1 MCHSDCVITS
11 KIVIASDRRERS
23 NDINDNFMKKYL
35 PAFILITL
43 GIAARFLPHPANFA
57 PIGAIAIFSG
67 LYLPKKWA
75 LALPLAAI
83 FFSDLC
89 IGFYAWAI
97 MGSVYAGFI
106 IMGRVGLAARKNK
119 KLSTVLGG
127 TILGSVIFYLLTNG
141 AVWAFGSLYP
151 PTAAG
156 LLQSYTMAIPFF
168 RNSLLGDLFYTGAL
182 VGAYEASL
190 ALLYKTKKVAITA
203 I

>member
-1 MCHSDCVITS
+1 
-11 KIVIASDRRERS
+11 
-23 NDINDNFMKKYL
+23 MKKYL

-75 LALPLAAI
+75 LILPLAAM
-83 FFSDLC
+83 FFSDLF
-89 IGFYAWAI
+89 IGFYAWPI
-97 MGSVYAGFI
+97 MLSVYSGFI
-106 IMGRVGLAARKNK
+106 IMGLIGLAVRKNK
-119 KLSTVLGG
+119 KLSTILGG

-141 AVWAFGSLYP
+141 AVWAFDSLYP

-156 LLQSYTMAIPFF
+156 LLQSYYLAIPFF
-168 RNSLLGDLFYTGAL
+168 RNSLLGDLFYTGVL

-190 ALLYKTKKVAITA
+190 VWLFKAKQAVVSA
-203 I
+203 

>member
-1 MCHSDCVITS
+1 
-11 KIVIASDRRERS
+11 
-23 NDINDNFMKKYL
+23 MKKLL
-35 PAFILITL
+35 PALVLVTL

-75 LALPLAAI
+75 LILPLAAM
-83 FFSDLC
+83 FFSDIF
-89 IGFYAWAI
+89 IGFYAWPI
-97 MGSVYAGFI
+97 MASVYAGFI
-106 IMGRVGLAARKNK
+106 IMGLIGLLVRRNK

-156 LLQSYTMAIPFF
+156 LLQSYYMAIPFF

-190 ALLYKTKKVAITA
+190 ALLYRGKKVAVVA
-203 I
+203 R

>member
-1 MCHSDCVITS
+1 
-11 KIVIASDRRERS
+11 
-23 NDINDNFMKKYL
+23 MKKLL
-35 PAFILITL
+35 PAFILIAL

-75 LALPLAAI
+75 MVLPLAAM
-83 FFSDLC
+83 FFSDLF
-89 IGFYAWAI
+89 IGFYAWPI
-97 MGSVYAGFI
+97 MASVYASFI
-106 IMGRVGLAARKNK
+106 VMGLIGLAIRKNK

-141 AVWAFGSLYP
+141 SVWAFGTLYP
-151 PTAAG
+151 HTAAG
-156 LLQSYTMAIPFF
+156 LVQSYTMAIPFF

-190 ALLYKTKKVAITA
+190 ALIYREKKVAISVV
-203 I
+203 

>member
-1 MCHSDCVITS
+1 
-11 KIVIASDRRERS
+11 
-23 NDINDNFMKKYL
+23 MKKYL

-75 LALPLAAI
+75 LILPLAAM
-83 FFSDLC
+83 FFSDLF
-89 IGFYAWAI
+89 IGFYAWPI
-97 MGSVYAGFI
+97 MLSVYASLI
-106 IMGRVGLAARKNK
+106 VMGLLGLAMRKNK

-127 TILGSVIFYLLTNG
+127 TILGSIIFYLATNG

-151 PTAAG
+151 HTAAG
-156 LLQSYTMAIPFF
+156 LMQSYYMAIPFF

-182 VGAYEASL
+182 VGAYEAVMVWQTRRQL
-190 ALLYKTKKVAITA
+190 AKQLA
-203 I
+203 

>member
-1 MCHSDCVITS
+1 M
-11 KIVIASDRRERS
+11 
-23 NDINDNFMKKYL
+23 NFMKKYL
-35 PAFILITL
+35 SAFILITL

-67 LYLPKKWA
+67 IYLPKRWA
-75 LALPLAAI
+75 IVLPLAAMI
-83 FFSDLC
+83 FSDLF
-89 IGFYAWAI
+89 IGFYSWPI
-97 MGSVYAGFI
+97 MLSVYAGFI
-106 IMGRVGLAARKNK
+106 IMGLIGLAVRRNK

-127 TILGSVIFYLLTNG
+127 TVLGSVMFYLITNA

-151 PTAAG
+151 HTAAG
-156 LLQSYTMAIPFF
+156 LLQSYYMAIPFF

-190 ALLYKTKKVAITA
+190 AFLYREKKAVRIS